1 MLAVCTRYFA
11 MFKELQDCTRSMDT
25 SRLITGLTNRAR
37 ARRSFECMGCVHDL
51 AQSLSGINMSR
62 IGRLYKA

>member
-11 MFKELQDCTRSMDT
+11 MVKELQDCTRSMDM
-25 SRLITGLTNRAR
+25 SRLIMGLTNRAR
-37 ARRSFECMGCVHDL
+37 ARRSFECMWCVYDL
-51 AQSLSGINMSR
+51 AQFSSGSNMSR